1 MHGTVSVP
9 QSSGGACNDSEFRLV
24 IRSWNATPNHSFR
37 AHANIALWWVAAFSS
52 AVHGKL
58 APSSYVES
66 RESCNFLQLGAFLL
80 AWMSASC
87 GRWRVELLVL
97 PDLVPFKVWFLL
109 NCTACAQGVLA
120 TVARPEYM
128 NASIYSARM
137 QESGKLSSPL

>member
-1 MHGTVSVP
+1 
-9 QSSGGACNDSEFRLV
+9 V

-66 RESCNFLQLGAFLL
+66 RESCN
-80 AWMSASC
+80 WMSASC

-97 PDLVPFKVWFLL
+97 PDLVPV
-109 NCTACAQGVLA
+109 
-120 TVARPEYM
+120 
-128 NASIYSARM
+128 
-137 QESGKLSSPL
+137 